1 MRMRADEH
9 ARDYKALAAVAVTMV
24 LWSSAFVA
32 IRYVGAH
39 FHPGALALGR
49 LLVGAGALALLLRSR
64 GQTVAPRAAWPG
76 IVGVGVFWFGLYTVA
91 LNWGEKYTDA
101 GTAAMVAGLGPIL
114 AALLGVWWLKE
125 GFSPRLVAGLGIAF
139 AGSALVGIASSDGGR
154 SVKGVVLCVLAATGY
169 AIGVVCQKRA
179 LAAAS
184 ALQVTCFGCA
194 VGAAVCMPFA
204 GQLVGDLAHA
214 PASAILA
221 MIFLGLLPTTV
232 GFWTWAYAL
241 SHSTVG
247 VLGSTAYLVP
257 VLAVL
262 FSWALLGQVPAP
274 LAYLGGALCLVGIA
288 VSRRRP
294 HPAGPD
300 HGDEPE
306 SAARQR
312 TSTSH
317 EAT

>member
-1 MRMRADEH
+1 MTRIRVGET
-9 ARDYKALAAVAVTMV
+9 ARDYKALAAVTVTMV

-32 IRYVGAH
+32 IRYAGAY

-49 LLVGAGALALLLRSR
+49 LLVGACALALLLRSR
-64 GQTVAPRAAWPG
+64 GQMATPRAAWPG

-114 AALLGVWWLKE
+114 AALLGAWWLKE
-125 GFSPRLVAGLGIAF
+125 GFSLRLVAALGIAF
-139 AGSALVGIASSDGGR
+139 AGSALVGIASSGGGGR
-154 SVKGVVLCVLAATGY
+154 SAIGVALCVLAAAGY
-169 AIGVVCQKRA
+169 AIGVVGQKRA
-179 LAAAS
+179 LSAAS
-184 ALQVTCFGCA
+184 ALQITCFGCA
-194 VGAAVCMPFA
+194 VGAAVCLPFA

-214 PASAILA
+214 PAGAILA
-221 MIFLGLLPTTV
+221 MIYLALLPTTV

-247 VLGSTAYLVP
+247 VLSATTYLVP
-257 VLAVL
+257 VLAVF

-274 LAYLGGALCLVGIA
+274 LAYLGGALCLAGIV

-294 HPAGPD
+294 RPADPA
-300 HGDEPE
+300 HVHDEPE
-306 SAARQR
+306 PTTR
-312 TSTSH
+312 
-317 EAT
+317 